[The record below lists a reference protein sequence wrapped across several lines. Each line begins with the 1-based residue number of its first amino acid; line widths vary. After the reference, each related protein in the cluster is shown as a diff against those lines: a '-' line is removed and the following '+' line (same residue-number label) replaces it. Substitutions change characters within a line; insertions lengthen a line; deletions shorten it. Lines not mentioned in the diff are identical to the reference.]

1 MLKKLINEEQSKK
14 DMILIG
20 KENKR
25 TKVNSILSPILNMNE
40 LNSPFERQRFSD
52 WIFFKKARS
61 NYMLSI
67 VEILKIQYTSR
78 LKVKG

>member
-1 MLKKLINEEQSKK
+1 MLKKRINEEQSKK
-14 DMILIG
+14 DMVLVG

-25 TKVNSILSPILNMNE
+25 TNVNSTLPPILSMNE
-40 LNSPFERQRFSD
+40 LNNPIERQRFSD

-67 VEILKIQYTSR
+67 VDILKI
-78 LKVKG
+78 

>member
-52 WIFFKKARS
+52 WIFF
-61 NYMLSI
+61 
-67 VEILKIQYTSR
+67 
-78 LKVKG
+78 